1 MYISKLINTGHTI
14 RLISNIEIMT
24 PVNEEPVFKKLPI
37 KVIQILLII
46 KSMMILKISIII
58 SSQFV
63 L

>member
-24 PVNEEPVFKKLPI
+24 PAKEEPVFKKLPI
-37 KVIQILLII
+37 RVIQMLLII